1 MSAPAAFRTAMDA
14 VHTLSEPDPQ
24 WAALLD
30 AARDLVGA
38 DAASLIVFSAEY
50 ELTVLRQQGLDAAA
64 ERDYRDRFAQDDP
77 IVRAAQGTP
86 TCGWLDSD
94 RLRATPDASR
104 HPFYNEYLPSHRI
117 GQVLACEL
125 VVDND
130 MRAGISF
137 LRTTSRA
144 APRNDDRDTPVD
156 RFVRALSHA
165 IVARTRVL
173 QARMDA
179 LDTGLAPFG
188 DAMLL
193 IAPSA
198 TILMRTAN
206 ATALLV
212 EGRLLG
218 AAERTLTHPHP
229 ALAAGLRR
237 AVARAH
243 AQQQAVTFSVPT
255 SWGEGLRLDIA
266 PAPTA
271 FTFASEST
279 LIVRIRKNSAFAVPG
294 LDELAAFFSLT
305 PAEARVLA
313 ALVSGHSPAEYAA
326 ATGVATAT
334 VRNQISA
341 LMRKMSCSRQSELVR
356 LGTLLF

>member
-1 MSAPAAFRTAMDA
+1 MSATAIFRTAMDA
-14 VHTLSEPDPQ
+14 VRTLSDPDPP

-30 AARDLVGA
+30 AARGLLGA
-38 DAASLIVFSAEY
+38 DAASLMIFSAEY
-50 ELTVLRQQGLDAAA
+50 ELTVLRQQGLDAAT
-64 ERDYRDRFAQDDP
+64 EQDYRDHYAQDDP
-77 IVRAAQGTP
+77 IVRAARDSS
-86 TCGWLDSD
+86 TCAWLDSN
-94 RLRATPDASR
+94 RLRTRPDANR
-104 HPFYNEYLPSHRI
+104 HPFYNEYLSNHRI

-125 VVDND
+125 VVNNEI
-130 MRAGISF
+130 RAGISF
-137 LRTTSRA
+137 LRTTSPA
-144 APRNDDRDTPVD
+144 TPRSGDREVQVD
-156 RFVRALSHA
+156 RFVRALSQA
-165 IVARTRVL
+165 IRDRSRAL
-173 QARMDA
+173 QARMDS

-206 ATALLV
+206 ATELLV
-212 EGRLLG
+212 EGHLLSPTD
-218 AAERTLTHPHP
+218 RTLTHPHP

-237 AVARAH
+237 AIARTH
-243 AQQQAVTFSVPT
+243 AEQRAVTFSVPT

-266 PAPTA
+266 PAPVA

-279 LIVRIRKNSAFAVPG
+279 LIVRIRKNSAFTMPG
-294 LDELAAFFSLT
+294 LDELASFFSLT

-313 ALVSGHSPAEYAA
+313 ALVSGHSPGEYAD
-326 ATGVATAT
+326 ATGVAIAT
-334 VRNQISA
+334 VRNQISS

>member
-1 MSAPAAFRTAMDA
+1 MSTTAAFRTAMDA
-14 VHTLSEPDPQ
+14 IRTVADPDPP

-30 AARDLVGA
+30 AARTLVGA
-38 DAASLIVFSAEY
+38 DAAGLMIFSTGY
-50 ELTVLRQQGLDAAA
+50 ELTVLRQQGLDDSA
-64 ERDYRDRFAQDDP
+64 EQDYRNHFAQDDP
-77 IVRAAQGTP
+77 IVRAAQHSAKCT
-86 TCGWLDSD
+86 WLNSD
-94 RLRATPDASR
+94 RLRVAPDVSR
-104 HPFYNEYLPSHRI
+104 HPFYNEYLPTHRI

-125 VVDND
+125 TVNREI
-130 MRAGISF
+130 RAGITF
-137 LRTTSRA
+137 LRATSPA
-144 APRNDDRDTPVD
+144 APRDDDANSPVG
-156 RFVRALSHA
+156 RFVRALSKA
-165 IVARTRVL
+165 IDDRARAL

-179 LDTGLAPFG
+179 LDTGLAAVG

-193 IAPSA
+193 ITPRAS
-198 TILMRTAN
+198 ILMRTAN
-206 ATALLV
+206 ATEWLV

-218 AAERTLTHPHP
+218 PTERTLTHPHP

-237 AVARAH
+237 AIARADSSR
-243 AQQQAVTFSVPT
+243 QAVTFSVPT

-266 PAPTA
+266 PAPPA
-271 FTFASEST
+271 FTFANEST
-279 LIVRIRKNSAFAVPG
+279 LIVRMRKNSAFAVPG

-313 ALVSGHSPAEYAA
+313 SLVSGHSPAEYAT

-334 VRNQISA
+334 VRNQIGS